1 MAIRD
6 SQLTR
11 IALELWADLERRTEL
26 PVQGI
31 SMWPV
36 LRSGERIVV
45 RHGGAPPRLGQVI
58 VILHGE
64 RVLAHRVI
72 QWRQQ
77 GRQFALRTKGDTC
90 LIPDPGWVDP
100 SHVVGVVEGVK
111 KGEVIGRRS
120 GLDGAWARTLAML
133 SRSVSVLFSPLHALW
148 IRCRSRTRSSGRDA

>member
-72 QWRQQ
+72 QWRKQ
-77 GRQFALRTKGDTC
+77 G
-90 LIPDPGWVDP
+90 
-100 SHVVGVVEGVK
+100 VGRSESRRRGGRGRHEG
-111 KGEVIGRRS
+111 
-120 GLDGAWARTLAML
+120 
-133 SRSVSVLFSPLHALW
+133 
-148 IRCRSRTRSSGRDA
+148 